1 MNDSKPKTV
10 TVKAK
15 SDPEALLND
24 LSSSMKSF
32 QSTVRNWTANNSGNL
47 SSSSS
52 TSTMATPEMRPARLG
67 LGAKAE
73 RKVAS
78 SDSVAGNLALKKQL
92 TGVNSKNEVN
102 NRPVYKVQKPQQ
114 STQKQRRDDE
124 ESGGR
129 ASMISSKKR
138 TTRN

>member
-10 TVKAK
+10 TVKPK

-24 LSSSMKSF
+24 LSTSMKSF
-32 QSTVRNWTANNSGNL
+32 QSTVRNWTANISGNL
-47 SSSSS
+47 SSSA
-52 TSTMATPEMRPARLG
+52 STMTTPEMRPARLG

-92 TGVNSKNEVN
+92 TGVDSKKEFN
-102 NRPVYKVQKPQQ
+102 NKPVYKVQKPQN
-114 STQKQRRDDE
+114 TQKQRRDDE

-129 ASMISSKKR
+129 ASMISSKKK
-138 TTRN
+138 N